1 MPPESEPLRIAIIPG
16 VTVTKW
22 TRAWQERRRN
32 SPLSVTPVDEAEQVS
47 VLHDGRA
54 DVSFVRLPI
63 DREGLSVIRLYAE
76 VPVVV
81 VPAEHPIALFE
92 SVSEA
97 EIADEIVRP
106 EAPFEAVEVVA
117 AGAGVM
123 RVPHSIARLH
133 ARKDIVAV
141 PVTDAPETEIAITW
155 LEENT
160 TLDIEEFV
168 GIVRGRRPGSS
179 RGPARP
185 EGAAPQAASPAAAP
199 AWQQQKNQGGGGGSK
214 PGGKAKAKPAAKHP
228 PKGKARGRKKTGRG

>member
-32 SPLSVTPVDEAEQVS
+32 SPLTVIPIAAADQLS
-47 VLHDGRA
+47 VLHDGLA
-54 DVSFVRLPI
+54 DVTFVRLPV
-63 DREGLSVIRLYAE
+63 DRAGLSVIRLYAE

-81 VPAEHPIALFE
+81 VPLEHPIAQAD
-92 SVSEA
+92 SVTEA
-97 EIADEIVRP
+97 EIADEVVRP
-106 EAPFEAVEVVA
+106 EEPFEAVEVVA
-117 AGAGVM
+117 AGVGVM

-133 ARKDIVAV
+133 ARKDVVAV
-141 PVTDAPETEIAITW
+141 PVTDAPETEIAIAW

-160 TLDIEEFV
+160 TGDIEEFV

-179 RGPARP
+179 RGPARADEAVSQP
-185 EGAAPQAASPAAAP
+185 TAP
-199 AWQQQKNQGGGGGSK
+199 AWQQQKAQGGGGGSK